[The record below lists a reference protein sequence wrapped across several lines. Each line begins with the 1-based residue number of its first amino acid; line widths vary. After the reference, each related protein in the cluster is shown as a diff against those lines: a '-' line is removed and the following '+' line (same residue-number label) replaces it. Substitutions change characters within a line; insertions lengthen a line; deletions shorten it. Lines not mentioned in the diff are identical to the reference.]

1 MSKTNLFHVQVIIIC
16 ASKIMNNMKNILI
29 TIAIILILLAAAFIS
44 GYFVKSCEKKPQ
56 PSIIR
61 DTTTTIDTLRYKDT
75 VFYPKPIFVE
85 KPIYDSIIDTVFV
98 IQDYYSGK
106 IYEYNFKDSNLCI
119 KSNIIIHKNQLV
131 SLFNEYEIYRKTTT
145 ITNTITQPT
154 PELMALIGAG
164 FDAYNYKLGLNIS
177 AGVYYKKNIVSIYYD
192 PLLKSFGIVY
202 KRAIII
208 K

>member
-1 MSKTNLFHVQVIIIC
+1 MD
-16 ASKIMNNMKNILI
+16 KIKNILI
-29 TIAIILILLAAAFIS
+29 TIAIILLLLAAAFIS

-56 PSIIR
+56 QSIIR
-61 DTTTTIDTLRYKDT
+61 DTTTTIDTIYNTDSLYFPD
-75 VFYPKPIFVE
+75 PIYIE
-85 KPIYDSIIDTVFV
+85 KPVIPQNIDTSAT

-145 ITNTITQPT
+145 ITNTITQPA

-164 FDAYNYKLGLNIS
+164 FDVYNYKLGLNIS

>member
-1 MSKTNLFHVQVIIIC
+1 
-16 ASKIMNNMKNILI
+16 MNNIKNILI

-44 GYFVKSCEKKPQ
+44 GYFVKSCEKQPQ

-61 DTTTTIDTLRYKDT
+61 DTTTTIDTIRYKDT
-75 VFYPKPIFVE
+75 VFYPKPVE
-85 KPIYDSIIDTVFV
+85 VLKPIYDSIIDTVFV
-98 IQDYYSGK
+98 INDYFTGK
-106 IYEYNFKDSNLCI
+106 IFEYGFKDTNI
-119 KSNIIIHKNQLV
+119 KFHAGIMIHKNALV
-131 SLFNEYEIYRKTTT
+131 SFIPEYEIYRKTTT
-145 ITNTITQPT
+145 ITNTITKPA

-164 FDAYNYKLGLNIS
+164 FDVYNYKLGLNLT
-177 AGVYYKKNIVSIYYD
+177 AGVYYKKNIISIYYD

>member
-1 MSKTNLFHVQVIIIC
+1 
-16 ASKIMNNMKNILI
+16 MNNLKNILI

-61 DTTTTIDTLRYKDT
+61 DTTTTIDTIRYKDT
-75 VFYPKPIFVE
+75 VFYPKPIEVI

-106 IYEYNFKDSNLCI
+106 IYEYNFKDTNI
-119 KSNIIIHKNQLV
+119 KFHAGIMIHKNALV
-131 SLFNEYEIYRKTTT
+131 SFIPEYEIYRKTTT
-145 ITNTITQPT
+145 ITNTITQPA

-164 FDAYNYKLGLNIS
+164 FDVYNYKLGLNLT

-202 KRAIII
+202 KRAIVI

>member
-1 MSKTNLFHVQVIIIC
+1 MD
-16 ASKIMNNMKNILI
+16 KIKNILI
-29 TIAIILILLAAAFIS
+29 TIAIILLLLAAAFIS

>member
-1 MSKTNLFHVQVIIIC
+1 MDKLKNYIII
-16 ASKIMNNMKNILI
+16 SLV
-29 TIAIILILLAAAFIS
+29 ILILLGLCTLFGYLYYNEKNKPANQIIS
-44 GYFVKSCEKKPQ
+44 TITEVQ
-56 PSIIR
+56 
-61 DTTTTIDTLRYKDT
+61 IDTIQFTDSL
-75 VFYPKPIFVE
+75 FYPVPVIVE
-85 KPIYDSIIDTVFV
+85 KPVFDSIIDTVYV
-98 IQDYYSGK
+98 INDYYTGK

-145 ITNTITQPT
+145 ITNTITQPE

-164 FDAYNYKLGLNIS
+164 FDVYNYKLGLNIS

>member
-1 MSKTNLFHVQVIIIC
+1 MD
-16 ASKIMNNMKNILI
+16 KIRDTLI
-29 TIAIILILLAAAFIS
+29 TIAFILILLAAAFTS
-44 GYFVKSCEKKPQ
+44 GYFVKSCQKQ
-56 PSIIR
+56 PEASIIR
-61 DTTTTIDTLRYKDT
+61 DTTTTIDTISFKDT
-75 VFYPKPIFVE
+75 IYYPKPIE
-85 KPIYDSIIDTVFV
+85 ILKPVYDSIIDTVFV

-106 IYEYNFKDSNLCI
+106 IYEYNYKDSNLCI

-145 ITNTITQPT
+145 ITNTITQPS
-154 PELMALIGAG
+154 PELMALIGG
-164 FDAYNYKLGLNIS
+164 GIDVYNYKLGLQVT

-192 PLLKSFGIVY
+192 PVLKSYGVVY

>member
-1 MSKTNLFHVQVIIIC
+1 MD
-16 ASKIMNNMKNILI
+16 KIKNILFK
-29 TIAIILILLAAAFIS
+29 IAFILLFLAVAFFS

-61 DTTTTIDTLRYKDT
+61 DTVVNIDTLRYKDT
-75 VFYPKPIFVE
+75 VFYPKPVE
-85 KPIYDSIIDTVFV
+85 VIKPVFDSIIDTVFI

-106 IYEYNFKDSNLCI
+106 IYEYNFKDSNLSI

-145 ITNTITQPT
+145 ITNTVTIPA

-164 FDAYNYKLGLNIS
+164 FDVYNYKLGLNLT

>member
-1 MSKTNLFHVQVIIIC
+1 
-16 ASKIMNNMKNILI
+16 MNNIKNILI
-29 TIAIILILLAAAFIS
+29 TIAIIFILLAAAFIS

-61 DTTTTIDTLRYKDT
+61 DTTTTIDTIRYKDT
-75 VFYPKPIFVE
+75 VFYPKPVE
-85 KPIYDSIIDTVFV
+85 VLKPIYDSIIDTVFV
-98 IQDYYSGK
+98 INDYFTGK
-106 IYEYNFKDSNLCI
+106 IFEYGFKDT
-119 KSNIIIHKNQLV
+119 NITFKAGIMLHKNTIV
-131 SLFNEYEIYRKTTT
+131 SLIPEYEIYRKTTT
-145 ITNTITQPT
+145 ITNTITQPA
-154 PELMALIGAG
+154 PELMALIGSG
-164 FDAYNYKLGLNIS
+164 FDVYNYKIGLNIS

>member
-1 MSKTNLFHVQVIIIC
+1 MDKLKNYIIF
-16 ASKIMNNMKNILI
+16 SLV
-29 TIAIILILLAAAFIS
+29 ILILLGLCTLFGYLYYNEKNKTANQIIS
-44 GYFVKSCEKKPQ
+44 TITEVQ
-56 PSIIR
+56 
-61 DTTTTIDTLRYKDT
+61 IDTIQFTDSL
-75 VFYPKPIFVE
+75 FYPVPVIIE
-85 KPIYDSIIDTVFV
+85 KPIYDSIIDTVYV
-98 IQDYYSGK
+98 INDYYTGK
-106 IYEYNFKDSNLCI
+106 IYEYNFKDSNLSI

-145 ITNTITQPT
+145 ITNTITQPE
-154 PELMALIGAG
+154 PEFMALIGAG
-164 FDAYNYKLGLNIS
+164 FDVYNYKLGLNLT

>member
-1 MSKTNLFHVQVIIIC
+1 
-16 ASKIMNNMKNILI
+16 MNNLKNILL
-29 TIAIILILLAAAFIS
+29 TIAIILILLAATFIS

-61 DTTTTIDTLRYKDT
+61 DTTTTIDTIRYKDT
-75 VFYPKPIFVE
+75 VFYPKPVE
-85 KPIYDSIIDTVFV
+85 VLKPIYDSIIDTVFV
-98 IQDYYSGK
+98 INDYFTGK
-106 IYEYNFKDSNLCI
+106 IFEYGFKDT
-119 KSNIIIHKNQLV
+119 NITFKAGIMLHKNTIV
-131 SLFNEYEIYRKTTT
+131 SLIPEYEIYRKTTT
-145 ITNTITQPT
+145 ITNTITQPA

-164 FDAYNYKLGLNIS
+164 FDVYNYKLGINIS

>member
-1 MSKTNLFHVQVIIIC
+1 
-16 ASKIMNNMKNILI
+16 MNTIKNILI
-29 TIAIILILLAAAFIS
+29 TIAIILILLAAMFFC

-56 PSIIR
+56 PSNKTTVVDHF
-61 DTTTTIDTLRYKDT
+61 DTIHHFDSVY
-75 VFYPKPIFVE
+75 YPKPIFVE

-106 IYEYNFKDSNLCI
+106 IYEYNFKDSNLSI

-164 FDAYNYKLGLNIS
+164 FDVYNYKLGLNIS

-192 PLLKSFGIVY
+192 PLLKSFGIAY

>member
-1 MSKTNLFHVQVIIIC
+1 MDKIKNYIIF
-16 ASKIMNNMKNILI
+16 SLV
-29 TIAIILILLAAAFIS
+29 ILILCGLCTFLGYKYIELKNKPANQIIS
-44 GYFVKSCEKKPQ
+44 TITEVQ
-56 PSIIR
+56 
-61 DTTTTIDTLRYKDT
+61 IDTIQFTDSL
-75 VFYPKPIFVE
+75 FYPVPVIIE

-145 ITNTITQPT
+145 ITNTITQPA

>member
-1 MSKTNLFHVQVIIIC
+1 
-16 ASKIMNNMKNILI
+16 MNKLKNILI

-61 DTTTTIDTLRYKDT
+61 DTTTTIDTIRYKDT
-75 VFYPKPIFVE
+75 VFYPKPIEVL

-98 IQDYYSGK
+98 INDYFTGK
-106 IYEYNFKDSNLCI
+106 IFEYGFKDT
-119 KSNIIIHKNQLV
+119 NITFKAGIMLHKNTIV
-131 SLFNEYEIYRKTTT
+131 SLIPEYEIYRKTTT
-145 ITNTITQPT
+145 ITNTITQPA

-164 FDAYNYKLGLNIS
+164 FDVYNYKLGLNLT

>member
-1 MSKTNLFHVQVIIIC
+1 MDKL
-16 ASKIMNNMKNILI
+16 KNTLL
-29 TIAIILILLAAAFIS
+29 TIAIILILLVAAFTS
-44 GYFVKSCEKKPQ
+44 GYFVKSCRKQ
-56 PSIIR
+56 PEASIIR
-61 DTTTTIDTLRYKDT
+61 DTTITTDTIIGIDS

-106 IYEYNFKDSNLCI
+106 IYEYNYKDSNLCI

-145 ITNTITQPT
+145 VTNTITKPA
-154 PELMALIGAG
+154 PELMVLVGSGI
-164 FDAYNYKLGLNIS
+164 DVYNYKLGLQVT
-177 AGVYYKKNIVSIYYD
+177 AGVYYKKNIISIYYD
-192 PLLKSFGIVY
+192 PLLKSYGVVY